1 MLYVHDVW
9 VNWFEGAVN
18 GYEVPEFEAWRKDD
32 VIELLDQSPLLYV
45 TEELFDYVENGMNEL
60 PKKLLKAIHQKGYI
74 RKSSERHK
82 VEHLA
87 VMTDGLRALVIDTDA
102 YVDEEGYEEDVAF
115 YPYKKSRLIPRQYQ
129 LVLEMIEHTEPTDFG
144 AEFIEEEADETTE
157 GIILNI
163 TNIHMVG
170 LTRREKEMK
179 EILIDCLYQLS
190 QSESLRAVQYWYT
203 ELFPGSMIDITTE
216 NWSIEKMVLDMHD
229 HLSEGWD
236 EQHVAIGHKLSRYF
250 LMDED
255 WNEKSKD
262 AYKATG
268 VKVI

>member
-1 MLYVHDVW
+1 MLYIHDVW

-32 VIELLDQSPLLYV
+32 VVELLDQSPLLYV

-60 PKKLLKAIHQKGYI
+60 PSKLLKAIHQKGYI
-74 RKSSERHK
+74 RRNHERSR

-87 VMTDGLRALVIDTDA
+87 VLTDGLRILVIDTDA
-102 YVDEEGYEEDVAF
+102 MQGEGDEEDIAF
-115 YPYKKSRLIPRQYQ
+115 YAYKKSRLIPRQYQ
-129 LVLEMIEHTEPTDFG
+129 LVLEMIEDTEPTDFG
-144 AEFIEEEADETTE
+144 VQFVEEEAAETTD

-163 TNIHMVG
+163 TNVHMIG
-170 LTRREKEMK
+170 LTRREAALKE
-179 EILIDCLYQLS
+179 LLVDCLYQLS
-190 QSESLRAVQYWYT
+190 QSSSLEEVRYWYT

-236 EQHVAIGHKLSRYF
+236 EQHVAIGYKLSRYF
-250 LMDED
+250 QMED
-255 WNEKSKD
+255 DWKDTAKD